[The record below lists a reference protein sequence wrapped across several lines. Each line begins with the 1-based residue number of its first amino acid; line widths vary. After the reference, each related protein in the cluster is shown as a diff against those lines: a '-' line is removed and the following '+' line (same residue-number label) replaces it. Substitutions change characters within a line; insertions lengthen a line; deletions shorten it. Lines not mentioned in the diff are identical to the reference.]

1 MATTYKQPR
10 RLNSVSITLFL
21 IIGLGAWLG
30 ISAWPLI
37 AVNANVKNEIGEAL
51 PRAYKANLL
60 PEPASSEGIARIH
73 DELVEAIKRL
83 GVTDPKAEVII
94 TRDKKVGVQVRYKAT
109 LTLKG
114 TEKTY
119 DVNFEPKV
127 ETDAARVEW

>member
-10 RLNSVSITLFL
+10 RINTVSITLVVV
-21 IIGLGAWLG
+21 IGLGVWLG

-60 PEPASSEGIARIH
+60 PEPTSTEGIARIH
-73 DELVEAIKRL
+73 DELADAIKRL
-83 GVTDPKAEVII
+83 GVTDPKAEVTI
-94 TRDKKVGVQVRYKAT
+94 TRDKKIGIQVRYRTA

-119 DVNFEPKV
+119 ELTFEPKV

>member
-10 RLNSVSITLFL
+10 RLNAVSITLFL
-21 IIGLGAWLG
+21 IVGLGTWLG
-30 ISAWPLI
+30 MSAWPLI

-60 PEPASSEGIARIH
+60 PEPTSTESIARIH
-73 DELVEAIKRL
+73 DELVESIKKL
-83 GVTDPKAEVII
+83 GVTDPKAEVLI
-94 TRDKKVGVQVRYKAT
+94 TRDKKIAVQVRYKAT
-109 LTLKG
+109 MTLKG

-119 DVNFEPKV
+119 DFTLEPKV